1 MRSTSPKARNYSVR
15 NRYSNEFPQ
24 ARTGRTF
31 GPMSLLQSVPNQ
43 KRGSGDGTSGARR
56 GGLPDRPASHD
67 DLVVRV
73 NAFIRD
79 NLTEPVTI
87 ADLTRTAGVSE
98 RTLRSAFHDVLGVS
112 PKQYVIRQRLCAAHI
127 ALAAADPE
135 TTTVTD
141 IATAYGFYELGRFA
155 GRYRA
160 LFGQR
165 PSRTLH
171 HVEGSWPEKVA

>member
-1 MRSTSPKARNYSVR
+1 V
-15 NRYSNEFPQ
+15 
-24 ARTGRTF
+24 
-31 GPMSLLQSVPNQ
+31 L
-43 KRGSGDGTSGARR
+43 
-56 GGLPDRPASHD
+56 
-67 DLVVRV
+67 RV

-87 ADLTRTAGVSE
+87 GDLSRSAGVSE
-98 RTLRSAFHDVLGVS
+98 RTLRAAFHDVLGVS
-112 PKQYVIRQRLCAAHI
+112 PKQYVIRQRLCAAHH
-127 ALAAADPE
+127 ALAAADPQ

-160 LFGQR
+160 FFGER

-171 HVEGSWPEKVA
+171 HVQGHWPEKVA